1 MKYLGPLSLSLALGS
16 QLQITLTIT
25 FALLMNCALQ
35 FEFPSSTL

>member
-16 QLQITLTIT
+16 QITLTIT